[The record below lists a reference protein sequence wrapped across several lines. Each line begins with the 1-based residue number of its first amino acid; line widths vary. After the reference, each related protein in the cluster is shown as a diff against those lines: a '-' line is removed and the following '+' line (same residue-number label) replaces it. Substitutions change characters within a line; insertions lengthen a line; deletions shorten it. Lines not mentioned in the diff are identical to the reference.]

1 VDGRLFPE
9 ELNIPVFMTIKN
21 ILLARHSLL
30 ATVTERSWR
39 SRIQTHEKNV
49 YQSVFKWLFRWLHP
63 DIGVNWRNTSVK
75 TNSFLVMR
83 MWLFLVK
90 TTNGLF
96 CIQRKLET
104 KHYNTLFLVT
114 FTNERNTCRRN
125 AEYESGWLDYVF
137 YIRSFDG
144 TISKSVLITRSFMI
158 FNILLQV

>member
-1 VDGRLFPE
+1 
-9 ELNIPVFMTIKN
+9 MTIKN

-63 DIGVNWRNTSVK
+63 DLGVNWRNTSVK

-96 CIQRKLET
+96 IQRKLET
-104 KHYNTLFLVT
+104 KHYNTLFLSPPAPMK
-114 FTNERNTCRRN
+114 EITCRRN

-137 YIRSFDG
+137 YIR
-144 TISKSVLITRSFMI
+144 VLMGQFR
-158 FNILLQV
+158 NQY